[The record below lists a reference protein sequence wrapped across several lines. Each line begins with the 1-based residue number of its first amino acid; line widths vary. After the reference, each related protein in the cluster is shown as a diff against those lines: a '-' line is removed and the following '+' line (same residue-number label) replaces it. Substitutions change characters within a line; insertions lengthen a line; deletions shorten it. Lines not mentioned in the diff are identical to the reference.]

1 MQRLERQVLAG
12 RETRRHGAGEQ
23 WPRRR
28 DEERGAGRE
37 SAIHRRQPPTLPGR
51 ARREW
56 LAAWADDR
64 GGKGTADAVV
74 SYDAKTHELTVT
86 LAATGPILGSGSVP
100 TTTYRVGVDRI
111 ALSTS
116 TLEVTSPQLG
126 TVKIDL
132 DARTL
137 HATAIP
143 GHPEIAE
150 VTGALSRGTPT
161 GASGSYQVIGTDG
174 KNHVGSFTVVRGG
187 PRPTSVAAP
196 GAANDLTQFV
206 EGDYAASLLSPAE
219 ATQVLGR
226 PADAPIPNGG
236 RFFYVPN
243 INVSD
248 ANVKSTDGTVI
259 LQYSI
264 FRATTA
270 AIAKD
275 FWEHTLTPGLK
286 TIPGMGADTVYVDNY
301 LESYVWKD
309 REIAEFNFVGND
321 SASMAPAAVARFA
334 KAIVAHLGP
343 KA

>member
-1 MQRLERQVLAG
+1 MDRVPADAWGERIVERRAVLGGIAVVVLAACG
-12 RETRRHGAGEQ
+12 GSSAKSSPGAEPATTAPVSTGVIDVTKNAVPVANRRFTDASLQHF
-23 WPRRR
+23 
-28 DEERGAGRE
+28 
-37 SAIHRRQPPTLPGR
+37 R
-51 ARREW
+51 AALDAKW
-56 LAAWADDR
+56 LGAWADDR

-74 SYDAKTHELTVT
+74 SYDPTTHELTVT

-143 GHPEIAE
+143 GHPEIAQ
-150 VTGALSRGTPT
+150 VTGALSRATPT
-161 GASGSYQVIGTDG
+161 GASGSYHVIGTDG

-206 EGDYAASLLSPAE
+206 NGDYAASLLSPAE

-226 PADAPIPNGG
+226 PTEAPMPNGG
-236 RFFYVPN
+236 R
-243 INVSD
+243 
-248 ANVKSTDGTVI
+248 
-259 LQYSI
+259 
-264 FRATTA
+264 
-270 AIAKD
+270 
-275 FWEHTLTPGLK
+275 
-286 TIPGMGADTVYVDNY
+286 
-301 LESYVWKD
+301 
-309 REIAEFNFVGND
+309 
-321 SASMAPAAVARFA
+321 
-334 KAIVAHLGP
+334 
-343 KA
+343 